1 VKGQTPASG
10 LEIRPFSSEAD
21 VLWAAAVMAASEPW
35 ITLRR
40 DEKASRA
47 ILSDTEKERY
57 VLLDDKER
65 AGFLV
70 LNLKGALAGYIQIV
84 CVAPAYRDRGVGTRL
99 IAFGEDRILRERPNV
114 FLCVSSF
121 NAGARRLYERLGY
134 RRVGDLEDFL
144 VTGHSETLMRKT
156 TGPLHGFAPG

>member
-1 VKGQTPASG
+1 MGVTESG
-10 LEIRPFSSEAD
+10 DRAIRPFESEAD
-21 VLWAAAVMAASEPW
+21 VFWAAAVMAGSEPW

-40 DEKASRA
+40 DESASRA
-47 ILSDTEKERY
+47 LLSDTEKERY
-57 VLLDDKER
+57 VLLDGGKR

-84 CVAPAYRDRGVGTRL
+84 CVAPGYRDRGLGTRL
-99 IAFGEDRILRERPNV
+99 ITFGEERILRERPNV

-134 RRVGDLEDFL
+134 RRVGELEDFL
-144 VTGHSETLMRKT
+144 VTGQSETLMRKT
-156 TGPLHGFAPG
+156 TGPLHGFTPR